1 MVWSRY
7 KLFFLCHQGENVKL
21 CKING
26 SVISIPLSNLS
37 YMDRKWVLDKS
48 VVINELNLPLSF
60 ELPKTLCL
68 VFATGLLF
76 AIAVLSIY
84 ISGIIFW
91 QRSSVFPLA
100 GAIVLMGSM
109 ALLAVDK
116 DDKQSTTLIQKHF
129 EPFSDKVKF
138 RSDNDYFYIES
149 QGMPDHPMMIGIR
162 AWQQQVPIPQY
173 YVGKNAWRIPLKPK
187 LADTPVSA
195 KTNLFRGAIALA
207 VNGVPIF
214 NPIKNDGKT
223 DTLIAGE
230 LDEFG
235 GHCGRADDYH
245 YHVAPVH
252 LQKIVGANNPI
263 GYALDGFPL
272 YGFTD
277 ANGKEPKDLDKFNG
291 RTEKDGYRYYST
303 KTYPYVNGGLRGE
316 VTVRDGQID
325 PQPRANPIRPDGR
338 PLKGAK

>member
-7 KLFFLCHQGENVKL
+7 KLFLCHQGENVKL

-214 NPIKNDGKT
+214 NPIKTMEKR
-223 DTLIAGE
+223 TL
-230 LDEFG
+230 
-235 GHCGRADDYH
+235 
-245 YHVAPVH
+245 
-252 LQKIVGANNPI
+252 
-263 GYALDGFPL
+263 
-272 YGFTD
+272 
-277 ANGKEPKDLDKFNG
+277 
-291 RTEKDGYRYYST
+291 
-303 KTYPYVNGGLRGE
+303 
-316 VTVRDGQID
+316 
-325 PQPRANPIRPDGR
+325 
-338 PLKGAK
+338 